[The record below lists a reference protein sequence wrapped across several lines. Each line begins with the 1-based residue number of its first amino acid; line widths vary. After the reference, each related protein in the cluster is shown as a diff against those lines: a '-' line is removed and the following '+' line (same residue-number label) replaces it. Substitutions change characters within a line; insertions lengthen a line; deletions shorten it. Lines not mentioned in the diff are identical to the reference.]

1 MSEEILWLSIGLIGQ
16 TMFFMRFLV
25 QWIASER
32 AKKSVIPNAFWFF
45 SIGGAIILLSYSV
58 YRQDIVFMLG
68 QSLGILIYSRNL
80 YFLKVN
86 KNENA

>member
-1 MSEEILWLSIGLIGQ
+1 MSEETLWLSVGLVGQ
-16 TMFFMRFLV
+16 ILFFMRFLV

-32 AKKSVIPNAFWFF
+32 AKKSVIPNSFWFF
-45 SIGGAIILLSYSV
+45 SIGGAVILFSYSV

-86 KNENA
+86 KNDNA